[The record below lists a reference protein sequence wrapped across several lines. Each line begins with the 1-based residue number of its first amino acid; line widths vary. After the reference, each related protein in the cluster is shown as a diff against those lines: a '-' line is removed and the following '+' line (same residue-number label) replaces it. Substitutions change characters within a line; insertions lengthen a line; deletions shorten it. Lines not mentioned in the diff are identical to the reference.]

1 MATFSGFS
9 SAAVDFY
16 ERLERNNT
24 RQFWA
29 DHKTKY
35 EHFVRDPM
43 RDLLEELEREFGR
56 GKVFRPNRDTRFSA
70 NKAPY
75 KTHQGA
81 FVEGAVAGAP
91 EPAAA
96 SEPESGLG
104 LESGSGLESGWGLES
119 GSGLEASSG
128 RGEDS
133 GPGPDSGPD
142 TGGTP
147 GTGFYVEISARGLL
161 AGGGFHAHSSG
172 QTARYRAAVADDRTG
187 PELESIVAD
196 LVEKD
201 FDIEGER
208 VKTAPRGY
216 SADHPRIEL
225 LRYKELMVFRQF
237 GTPDWL
243 DTPRTLEEVR
253 ETWRAMRP
261 LADWVAVNAPAD

>member
-81 FVEGAVAGAP
+81 FVEGAMAGAP
-91 EPAAA
+91 EPAAG
-96 SEPESGLG
+96 SEP
-104 LESGSGLESGWGLES
+104 ES
-119 GSGLEASSG
+119 GSGLEASSLPG
-128 RGEDS
+128 AAS
-133 GPGPDSGPD
+133 GPGAGSGPG
-142 TGGTP
+142 TGANP

>member
-9 SAAVDFY
+9 PAAVDFY

-91 EPAAA
+91 EPAAG
-96 SEPESGLG
+96 SEPESG
-104 LESGSGLESGWGLES
+104 SGLG
-119 GSGLEASSG
+119 ASSVPG
-128 RGEDS
+128 AAP
-133 GPGPDSGPD
+133 GPGAGSEPGA
-142 TGGTP
+142 GATP

-172 QTARYRAAVADDRTG
+172 QTARYRVAVADDRTG
-187 PELESIVAD
+187 PELASIVAD
-196 LVEKD
+196 LIEKD

-208 VKTAPRGY
+208 VRTAPRGY

-225 LRYKELMVFRQF
+225 LRYKELMVFRRF

-261 LADWVAVNAPAD
+261 LAEWVAVNAPAD

>member
-81 FVEGAVAGAP
+81 FVEGAMAGAP
-91 EPAAA
+91 EPAAG
-96 SEPESGLG
+96 SEP
-104 LESGSGLESGWGLES
+104 ES
-119 GSGLEASSG
+119 GSGLEASSLPG
-128 RGEDS
+128 AAS
-133 GPGPDSGPD
+133 GPGAGSGPG
-142 TGGTP
+142 TGANP

-225 LRYKELMVFRQF
+225 LRYKELMVFRRF